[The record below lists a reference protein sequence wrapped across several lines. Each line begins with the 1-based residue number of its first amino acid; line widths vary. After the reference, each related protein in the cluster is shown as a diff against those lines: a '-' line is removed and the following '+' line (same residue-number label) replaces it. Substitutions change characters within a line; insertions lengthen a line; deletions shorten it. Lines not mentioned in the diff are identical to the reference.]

1 MKFKIVLINFPFDD
15 FTQIKLR
22 PALCLTDFISNH
34 KQVILAPITSKNT
47 QAANSVRYNHTKNN
61 RRFARIIS

>member
-15 FTQIKLR
+15 FTQSKLR
-22 PALCLTDFISNH
+22 PANH
-34 KQVILAPITSKNT
+34 KQLILAPITSKNT